1 MKQMNFAG
9 KATVLTVFLTMCIL
23 GGAVFL
29 AASREPDNH
38 SYIIHGEADAEDNVL
53 WAKGLEVQSY
63 LCSFDKVGEAFV
75 LVERSDNG
83 TSIVSVLIVMEEEMS
98 DSEKEELSAAVSQCF
113 GDEGT
118 APQITMIY
126 EDAEG

>member
-1 MKQMNFAG
+1 MRQSMKQMNFAG
-9 KATVLTVFLTMCIL
+9 KATVLTIFLTMCIL

-29 AASREPDNH
+29 AASREPDNN
-38 SYIIHGEADAEDNVL
+38 IRGKLDTEDEFRI
-53 WAKGLEVQSY
+53 KGLEVQSY
-63 LCSFDKVGEAFV
+63 LCSFDKVGEASV
-75 LVERSDNG
+75 LVGSSDNG
-83 TSIVSVLIVMEEEMS
+83 TSIVSVFIVMEEEMS

-118 APQITMIY
+118 AQIAIIY

>member
-9 KATVLTVFLTMCIL
+9 KATVLTVFLTICIL

-29 AASREPDNH
+29 AASSGTGN
-38 SYIIHGEADAEDNVL
+38 IIHEELDTEGVL
-53 WAKGLEVQSY
+53 WSKGLEVQSY
-63 LCSFDKVGEAFV
+63 LCSFDKVGEASV
-75 LVERSDNG
+75 LVEGSDNG
-83 TSIVSVLIVMEEEMS
+83 TSIVSVFIVMEEEMS

-118 APQITMIY
+118 APQITIIY

>member
-9 KATVLTVFLTMCIL
+9 KATVLTALLIMCIL

-29 AASREPDNH
+29 AASSEPGN
-38 SYIIHGEADAEDNVL
+38 IIRSESDEEDVL
-53 WAKGLEVQSY
+53 RRKGIEVQSY
-63 LCSFDKVGEAFV
+63 LCSFDKVGEASV

-83 TSIVSVLIVMEEEMS
+83 TSIVSVFIVMEEEMS

-113 GDEGT
+113 GDERT
-118 APQITMIY
+118 AQIEIAY
-126 EDAEG
+126 GDAVR